1 MNLNYVGSVAERF
14 MQFSSGVFAS
24 EGVSEEVFNSLVI
37 YLPSSLAAD
46 NLIDVNVF
54 GVTDKPVALTV
65 NVENYRDKLK
75 GALLAQWEPI
85 FRQDTNYDVT
95 LVVVVFFVPSAALI
109 PEATTSSAAL
119 RAIANTAQGILTSAE
134 NDVSDATSALGTANA
149 DLVIA
154 QDTYDSAE
162 EALAVDPDDPDLQ
175 AAFTAAEEAL
185 EGAQEDVVIA
195 QTALDDAVVVRD
207 EALEDFNMKD
217 GAAGVEEEFVELSAG
232 SYLDFLTVSE
242 TAIDYSYLTSAVE
255 KTYFAGY
262 FKFLFSKNY
271 NGKNVTGY
279 DERWLFDLSLCLAYL
294 GKVYR
299 SLSSV
304 VLFAHLNVPVNG
316 VDTNRCLAL
325 SATPEQE
332 ALVTSFNGSVAGFTD
347 PRNQLF
353 AGMLQFMEADNT
365 WFIIH
370 SENIYVPS
378 RIFSV
383 AMSERNETGTFVGN
397 KLAKIRLTGNGIKPT
412 GVPSIFDSS
421 VNENLSKVYA
431 ENLDAKN
438 ISYLL
443 SIADDSANDAMI
455 VRAKGM
461 TGYPV
466 IATEMSKWIDYTT
479 SIEMAKLIA
488 NQSTLINPVLRN
500 ERTYSRIQERLL
512 ANIQTFA
519 RIGRITNIILN
530 FPPYSELPA
539 SKTDISVTA
548 GWEATYVDDLEKV
561 VMTGS
566 IVV

>member
-14 MQFSSGVFAS
+14 MQFSSGVFAL

-46 NLIDVNVF
+46 NLIDVDIF
-54 GVTDKPVALTV
+54 GVTNKPVALTV
-65 NVENYRDKLK
+65 NVENYREKIK
-75 GALLAQWEPI
+75 GDLLYQWEPV

-95 LVVVVFFVPSAALI
+95 LTIIVFFLPKASLI
-109 PEATTSSAAL
+109 PAAEIEEAAL
-119 RAIANTAQGILTSAE
+119 RAIADTAEGVFTSAETALTTAQGELNT
-134 NDVSDATSALGTANA
+134 ATTGLATAQTA
-149 DLVIA
+149 
-154 QDTYDSAE
+154 YDDAE
-162 EALAVDPDDPDLQ
+162 EALAADPTDPTLQ
-175 AAFTAAEEAL
+175 ADFTAAETAL
-185 EGAQEDVVIA
+185 ENAHAVLNTAQADFDAARVVY
-195 QTALDDAVVVRD
+195 D
-207 EALEDFNMKD
+207 EALADFNTKE
-217 GAAGVEEEFVELSAG
+217 AAADVVLEFIELSAG
-232 SYLDFLTVSE
+232 SYLDHLTVAE
-242 TAIDYSYLTSAVE
+242 TSIDYEYLTDAFE
-255 KTYFAGY
+255 KTFFAGY

-271 NGKNVTGY
+271 DGKNVTGA
-279 DERWLFDLSLCLAYL
+279 DERWFFDLSLCLASL
-294 GKVYR
+294 AKVYR
-299 SLSSV
+299 SLSYA
-304 VLFAHLNVPVNG
+304 VLFAHLDVPVNG

-332 ALVTSFNGSVAGFTD
+332 ALVTSFNGSVAGFAD

-365 WFIIH
+365 WLIIH

-378 RIFSV
+378 RIFAT

-412 GVPSIFDSS
+412 GASSIFDSS
-421 VNENLSKVYA
+421 VNENLAKVYSG
-431 ENLDAKN
+431 NLDEKN

-466 IATEMSKWIDYTT
+466 IATEMSKWIDHTT

-530 FPPYSELPA
+530 FPPYSELPT
-539 SKTDISVTA
+539 SKTDITVTA

>member
-46 NLIDVNVF
+46 NLIDVDVF
-54 GVTDKPVALTV
+54 GVTNKPVAITV
-65 NVENYRDKLK
+65 NVENYREKIK
-75 GALLAQWEPI
+75 GDLLYQWEPV

-95 LVVVVFFVPSAALI
+95 LTIIVFFLPKASLI
-109 PEATTSSAAL
+109 PDAEIEEAAL
-119 RAIANTAQGILTSAE
+119 RAIADTAQGILTSAE
-134 NDVSDATSALGTANA
+134 TGLTTAQGELNTATTDLTNA
-149 DLVIA
+149 QGA
-154 QDTYDSAE
+154 YDSAE
-162 EALAVDPDDPDLQ
+162 DALAANPDDPALQAALTAAETALENAHAALNTAQAAFDAARVVYDEALADFNTKE
-175 AAFTAAEEAL
+175 AAA
-185 EGAQEDVVIA
+185 DVV
-195 QTALDDAVVVRD
+195 
-207 EALEDFNMKD
+207 LEFI
-217 GAAGVEEEFVELSAG
+217 ELSAG
-232 SYLDFLTVSE
+232 SYLDHLTVTE
-242 TAIDYSYLTSAVE
+242 TSIDYEYLTDAFE
-255 KTYFAGY
+255 KTFFAGY

-271 NGKNVTGY
+271 DGKYVTGA
-279 DERWLFDLSLCLAYL
+279 DERWFFDLSLCLASL
-294 GKVYR
+294 AKAYR
-299 SLSSV
+299 SLSYA
-304 VLFAHLNVPVNG
+304 VLFAHLDVPVNG

-332 ALVTSFNGSVAGFTD
+332 ALVTSFNESVAGFPD

-353 AGMLQFMEADNT
+353 AGMLQFMEADNA

-378 RIFSV
+378 RIFAA

-421 VNENLSKVYA
+421 VNENLAKVYA
-431 ENLDAKN
+431 GNLDSKN

-488 NQSTLINPVLRN
+488 NQSTLTNPVLRN

-530 FPPYSELPA
+530 FPPYSELPE
-539 SKTDISVTA
+539 SKTDITVTA

>member
-46 NLIDVNVF
+46 NLIDVDIF
-54 GVTDKPVALTV
+54 GVTNKPVALTV
-65 NVENYRDKLK
+65 NVENYREKIK
-75 GALLAQWEPI
+75 GDLLYQWEPV

-95 LVVVVFFVPSAALI
+95 LTIIVFFLPKASLI
-109 PEATTSSAAL
+109 PAAEIEEAAL
-119 RAIANTAQGILTSAE
+119 RAIADTAEGVFTSAETALTTAQGELNT
-134 NDVSDATSALGTANA
+134 ATTGLSTAQTA
-149 DLVIA
+149 
-154 QDTYDSAE
+154 YDDAE
-162 EALAVDPDDPDLQ
+162 EALAADPTDPTLQ
-175 AAFTAAEEAL
+175 AAFTAAETAL
-185 EGAQEDVVIA
+185 ENAHAALNTAQADFDAARVVY
-195 QTALDDAVVVRD
+195 D
-207 EALEDFNMKD
+207 EALADFNTKE
-217 GAAGVEEEFVELSAG
+217 AAADVVLEFIELSAG
-232 SYLDFLTVSE
+232 SYLDHLTVTE
-242 TAIDYSYLTSAVE
+242 TSIDYEYLTDAFE
-255 KTYFAGY
+255 KTFFAGY

-271 NGKNVTGY
+271 DGKNVTGA
-279 DERWLFDLSLCLAYL
+279 DERWFFDLSLCLASL
-294 GKVYR
+294 AKVYR
-299 SLSSV
+299 SLSYAV
-304 VLFAHLNVPVNG
+304 IFAHLDVPVNG

-332 ALVTSFNGSVAGFTD
+332 AQVTSFNGSVAGFTD

-378 RIFSV
+378 RIFAT
-383 AMSERNETGTFVGN
+383 AMSARNETGTFVGN

-412 GVPSIFDSS
+412 GAPSIFDSS
-421 VNENLSKVYA
+421 VNENLTKVYSG
-431 ENLDAKN
+431 NLDEKN

-443 SIADDSANDAMI
+443 SIADDSVNDAMI

-466 IATEMSKWIDYTT
+466 IATEMSKWIDHTT

-488 NQSTLINPVLRN
+488 NQSTLTNPVLRN

-530 FPPYSELPA
+530 FPPYSELPV
-539 SKTDISVTA
+539 SKTGISVTA

-566 IVV
+566 IIV